1 MEIIMYLLNTYYQ
14 YACRQTEG
22 GEGGRERERE
32 REGGRAGKTD
42 LLRS

>member
-32 REGGRAGKTD
+32 GGRADKTD